1 MTNLL
6 YFATG
11 DGANASG
18 EAYVAPVSKLR
29 GIHPVS
35 STTLDL
41 IFDSTYGNRDS
52 ADYFDYVRLT
62 TSSNSYQTIIS
73 RISSAINTSQG
84 SLVVICDS
92 DNSTFIDPSV
102 TDCSIFLN
110 QSTVDS
116 SIIPGVGKQV
126 IAIDQ
131 NIRFADSGD
140 NTVIVEL
147 SGVKIPAH
155 SFITR
160 AVAVI
165 KTESNLST
173 MSVNLQMSATS
184 GTAADSAI
192 SSGTELLGAGLA
204 YTDSTDSLSTSDIS
218 MGSGAADAKKVWIV
232 TNNLTGQH
240 SMWGMLSADHYLYV
254 CNAGTGNGTTNPTA
268 GTLTVIIE
276 YYGID

>member
-11 DGANASG
+11 DDTDASG
-18 EAYVAPVSKLR
+18 EAYVVPVSKLR

-62 TSSNSYQTIIS
+62 TSSNTYQTIVN
-73 RISSAINTSQG
+73 RISNAINTRHG
-84 SLVVICDS
+84 SLVVVCDS
-92 DNSTFIDPSV
+92 DNSSFIDPSI

-126 IAIDQ
+126 IAVDQ
-131 NIRFADSGD
+131 NIRFAHSGNDS
-140 NTVIVEL
+140 VIVEL
-147 SGVKIPAH
+147 SDVKIPAKAI
-155 SFITR
+155 ITR
-160 AVAVI
+160 VAAVI
-165 KTESNLST
+165 KTLSNLAT
-173 MSVNLQMSATS
+173 HEVNIQMSATS
-184 GTAADSAI
+184 GTAADTTI
-192 SSGTELLGAGLA
+192 SSGTELLGGGVAN
-204 YTDSTDSLSTSDIS
+204 TDSTDSASASDIS
-218 MGSGAADAKKVWIV
+218 LG
-232 TNNLTGQH
+232 T
-240 SMWGMLSADHYLYV
+240 SASDLKDVFVCNDVVRNGTSDQYIYV
-254 CNAGTGNGTTNPTA
+254 CNAGTGNGTTNSTV